1 MCGWSPSSATSPM
14 AAETARLRLRRSS
27 LADAPALMGIFG
39 DRDAQRYTL
48 HFADERACRRH
59 IAAHERHRRRVG
71 CGPWTVEEKES
82 GRIIGWGG
90 LYEDPF
96 DRRWGIEVAYSFAR
110 SAWGQG
116 YAGELVEHSIAVARD
131 DLGLS
136 EIVAFS
142 HQDNA
147 GSRRVLERAGF
158 VFERY
163 LADMD
168 RNFYR
173 LKL

>member
-1 MCGWSPSSATSPM
+1 MPM
-14 AAETARLRLRRSS
+14 TPGTHETARLRLRFPR
-27 LADAPALMGIFG
+27 LADAKSLLTFFG
-39 DRDAQRYTL
+39 DAEAQRYTL

-71 CGPWTVEEKES
+71 CGPWAVEEKTS
-82 GRIIGWGG
+82 GRVIGWGG

-110 SAWGQG
+110 SAWGKG
-116 YAGELVEHSIAVARD
+116 YAGELVAHCLDVARD
-131 DLGLS
+131 ELALA

-142 HQDNA
+142 HEANA

-158 VFERY
+158 AFERY
-163 LADMD
+163 LPDMD

-173 LKL
+173 RKL

>member
-1 MCGWSPSSATSPM
+1 MSAGAT
-14 AAETARLRLRRSS
+14 ETARLRLRHSR
-27 LADAPALMGIFG
+27 LADAPALLEIF
-39 DRDAQRYTL
+39 RDVEAQRYTL
-48 HFADERACRRH
+48 HFGSLGECRRH
-59 IAAHERHRRRVG
+59 IAVHDRHRRRIG
-71 CGPWTVEEKES
+71 CGPWTVTEKES
-82 GRIIGWGG
+82 GRVIGWGG

-96 DRRWGIEVAYSFAR
+96 DRRFGIEVAYSFAR
-110 SAWGQG
+110 SAWGRG
-116 YAGELVEHSIAVARD
+116 FAGELVAHALAVARD

-142 HQDNA
+142 HEGNA

-168 RNFYR
+168 RNLYR
-173 LKL
+173 KRFR

>member
-1 MCGWSPSSATSPM
+1 M
-14 AAETARLRLRRSS
+14 AHETARLRLRFPR
-27 LADAPALMGIFG
+27 LADAASLLAFFG
-39 DRDAQRYTL
+39 DAEAQRYTL
-48 HFADERACRRH
+48 HFADDRACRRH

-71 CGPWTVEEKES
+71 CGPWAVEEKAS
-82 GRIIGWGG
+82 GRVIGWGG

-96 DRRWGIEVAYSFAR
+96 DRRFGIEVAYSFAR
-110 SAWGQG
+110 SAWGKG
-116 YAGELVEHSIAVARD
+116 YAGELVAHCLAVARD
-131 DLGLS
+131 ALALA

-142 HQDNA
+142 PEGNA

-168 RNFYR
+168 RNVYR
-173 LKL
+173 RKLR